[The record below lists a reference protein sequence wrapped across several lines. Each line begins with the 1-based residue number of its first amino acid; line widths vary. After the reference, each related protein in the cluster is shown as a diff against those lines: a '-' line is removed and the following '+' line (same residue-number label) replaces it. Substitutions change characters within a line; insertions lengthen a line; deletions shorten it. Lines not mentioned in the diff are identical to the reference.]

1 MKTMGGTTRILFA
14 DDHQIVREGLSRLIG
29 REDGLMIVAEA
40 ENGLEAVRL
49 AQELHPDL
57 AILDLRMPVMDGAAA
72 AKEILGADPTA
83 KILLLTSFATA
94 AEVKVALDAGVLG
107 AVVKDSSSETLI
119 EAIRAT
125 ARGEKFVSWR
135 RLALPDIRDVRDE
148 SAGLSVSRRFFRP
161 EGEPAD
167 LGALRCGELLIV
179 ELAITADDTRTLSDL
194 VVEDLF
200 AGAFEPVHGA
210 LPEFFAVKRGGT
222 NEVPASAWVMR
233 SDARDDRMLVFS
245 KKFTLERGHEAKFRY
260 QVRVVSAGEFVLP
273 GPSVEGM
280 YHPALRARRIP
291 GRIVVR
297 H

>member
-72 AKEILGADPTA
+72 AKEILGADPAA

-125 ARGEKFVSWR
+125 ARGEKFVSQEIADIIAEKQLAPTLSPR
-135 RLALPDIRDVRDE
+135 QKDILRLVAKGFNNEEIAERIGITRHGVKAHLAIAFDRLGASSRTEAASLAL
-148 SAGLSVSRRFFRP
+148 SLGL
-161 EGEPAD
+161 
-167 LGALRCGELLIV
+167 I
-179 ELAITADDTRTLSDL
+179 
-194 VVEDLF
+194 
-200 AGAFEPVHGA
+200 
-210 LPEFFAVKRGGT
+210 
-222 NEVPASAWVMR
+222 
-233 SDARDDRMLVFS
+233 
-245 KKFTLERGHEAKFRY
+245 
-260 QVRVVSAGEFVLP
+260 
-273 GPSVEGM
+273 
-280 YHPALRARRIP
+280 
-291 GRIVVR
+291 
-297 H
+297 

>member
-49 AQELHPDL
+49 AQELRPDL

-107 AVVKDSSSETLI
+107 AVVKDSSSETLM

-125 ARGEKFVSWR
+125 ARGEKFVSPEIADIIAEK
-135 RLALPDIRDVRDE
+135 RLAPTLSTRQKDILRLAAKGFNNEEIAERIGITRHGVKAHLAIAFDR
-148 SAGLSVSRRFFRP
+148 
-161 EGEPAD
+161 
-167 LGALRCGELLIV
+167 LGASSRTEAASLALSLGLI
-179 ELAITADDTRTLSDL
+179 
-194 VVEDLF
+194 
-200 AGAFEPVHGA
+200 
-210 LPEFFAVKRGGT
+210 
-222 NEVPASAWVMR
+222 
-233 SDARDDRMLVFS
+233 
-245 KKFTLERGHEAKFRY
+245 
-260 QVRVVSAGEFVLP
+260 
-273 GPSVEGM
+273 
-280 YHPALRARRIP
+280 
-291 GRIVVR
+291 
-297 H
+297 

>member
-72 AKEILGADPTA
+72 AKEILGADPAA

-125 ARGEKFVSWR
+125 ARGEKFVSQEIADIIAEKQLAPTLSAR
-135 RLALPDIRDVRDE
+135 QKDILRLVSKGFNNEEIAERIGITRHGVKAHLAIAFDRLGASSRTEAASLAL
-148 SAGLSVSRRFFRP
+148 SLGL
-161 EGEPAD
+161 
-167 LGALRCGELLIV
+167 I
-179 ELAITADDTRTLSDL
+179 
-194 VVEDLF
+194 
-200 AGAFEPVHGA
+200 
-210 LPEFFAVKRGGT
+210 
-222 NEVPASAWVMR
+222 
-233 SDARDDRMLVFS
+233 
-245 KKFTLERGHEAKFRY
+245 
-260 QVRVVSAGEFVLP
+260 
-273 GPSVEGM
+273 
-280 YHPALRARRIP
+280 
-291 GRIVVR
+291 
-297 H
+297 

>member
-125 ARGEKFVSWR
+125 ARGEKFVSQEIADIIAEKQLAPTLSTR
-135 RLALPDIRDVRDE
+135 QKDILRLVAKGFNNAEIAEQTGITRHGVKAHLAIAFDRLGASSRTEAASLAL
-148 SAGLSVSRRFFRP
+148 SLGL
-161 EGEPAD
+161 
-167 LGALRCGELLIV
+167 I
-179 ELAITADDTRTLSDL
+179 
-194 VVEDLF
+194 
-200 AGAFEPVHGA
+200 
-210 LPEFFAVKRGGT
+210 
-222 NEVPASAWVMR
+222 
-233 SDARDDRMLVFS
+233 
-245 KKFTLERGHEAKFRY
+245 
-260 QVRVVSAGEFVLP
+260 
-273 GPSVEGM
+273 
-280 YHPALRARRIP
+280 
-291 GRIVVR
+291 
-297 H
+297 

>member
-14 DDHQIVREGLSRLIG
+14 DDHQIVRKGLSRLIG

-72 AKEILGADPTA
+72 AKEILGADPAA

-125 ARGEKFVSWR
+125 ARGEKFVSQEIADIIAEKQLAPTLSPR
-135 RLALPDIRDVRDE
+135 QKDILRLVAKGFNNEEIAERIGITRHGVKAHLAIAFDRLGASSRTEAASLAL
-148 SAGLSVSRRFFRP
+148 SLGL
-161 EGEPAD
+161 
-167 LGALRCGELLIV
+167 I
-179 ELAITADDTRTLSDL
+179 
-194 VVEDLF
+194 
-200 AGAFEPVHGA
+200 
-210 LPEFFAVKRGGT
+210 
-222 NEVPASAWVMR
+222 
-233 SDARDDRMLVFS
+233 
-245 KKFTLERGHEAKFRY
+245 
-260 QVRVVSAGEFVLP
+260 
-273 GPSVEGM
+273 
-280 YHPALRARRIP
+280 
-291 GRIVVR
+291 
-297 H
+297 

>member
-72 AKEILGADPTA
+72 AKEILGAGPTA

-125 ARGEKFVSWR
+125 ARGEKFVSQEIADIIAEKQLAPTLSTR
-135 RLALPDIRDVRDE
+135 QKDILRLVAKGFNNEEIAERIGITRHGVKAHLAIAFDRLGASSRTEAASLAL
-148 SAGLSVSRRFFRP
+148 SLGL
-161 EGEPAD
+161 
-167 LGALRCGELLIV
+167 I
-179 ELAITADDTRTLSDL
+179 
-194 VVEDLF
+194 
-200 AGAFEPVHGA
+200 
-210 LPEFFAVKRGGT
+210 
-222 NEVPASAWVMR
+222 
-233 SDARDDRMLVFS
+233 
-245 KKFTLERGHEAKFRY
+245 
-260 QVRVVSAGEFVLP
+260 
-273 GPSVEGM
+273 
-280 YHPALRARRIP
+280 
-291 GRIVVR
+291 
-297 H
+297 

>member
-72 AKEILGADPTA
+72 AKESLGADPAA

-125 ARGEKFVSWR
+125 ARGEKFVSQEIADIIAEKQLAPTLSPR
-135 RLALPDIRDVRDE
+135 QKDILRLVAKGFNNEEIAERIGITRHGVKAHLAIAFDRLGASSRTEAASLAL
-148 SAGLSVSRRFFRP
+148 SLGL
-161 EGEPAD
+161 
-167 LGALRCGELLIV
+167 I
-179 ELAITADDTRTLSDL
+179 
-194 VVEDLF
+194 
-200 AGAFEPVHGA
+200 
-210 LPEFFAVKRGGT
+210 
-222 NEVPASAWVMR
+222 
-233 SDARDDRMLVFS
+233 
-245 KKFTLERGHEAKFRY
+245 
-260 QVRVVSAGEFVLP
+260 
-273 GPSVEGM
+273 
-280 YHPALRARRIP
+280 
-291 GRIVVR
+291 
-297 H
+297 

>member
-29 REDGLMIVAEA
+29 REDGLKIVAEA

-72 AKEILGADPTA
+72 AKEILGADPAA

-125 ARGEKFVSWR
+125 ARGEKFVSQEIADIIAEKQLAPTLSTR
-135 RLALPDIRDVRDE
+135 QKDILRLVAKGFNNEEIAEQIGITRHGVKAHLAIAFDRLGASSRTEAASLAL
-148 SAGLSVSRRFFRP
+148 SLGL
-161 EGEPAD
+161 
-167 LGALRCGELLIV
+167 I
-179 ELAITADDTRTLSDL
+179 
-194 VVEDLF
+194 
-200 AGAFEPVHGA
+200 
-210 LPEFFAVKRGGT
+210 
-222 NEVPASAWVMR
+222 
-233 SDARDDRMLVFS
+233 
-245 KKFTLERGHEAKFRY
+245 
-260 QVRVVSAGEFVLP
+260 
-273 GPSVEGM
+273 
-280 YHPALRARRIP
+280 
-291 GRIVVR
+291 
-297 H
+297 